1 MLANTVGVC
10 VCVCVCVCVDI
21 SGAQHSLLFHGC
33 STLSATSDEC
43 ESYNHKSYQTH
54 GDFIGVACVCNGDL
68 CNSAT
73 RVSAGRLT
81 VSFTVASLLALAA
94 ARVLAG

>member
-1 MLANTVGVC
+1 MLANTVS
-10 VCVCVCVCVDI
+10 VCVCVCVDR
-21 SGAQHSLLFHGC
+21 SGTQFSLVLRGC
-33 STLSATSDEC
+33 TTLSANRDAC
-43 ESYNHKSYQTH
+43 ESVSHTIYQNY
-54 GDFIGVACVCNGDL
+54 GDFTGVGCVCNGDL

-94 ARVLAG
+94 ARVLAGC